1 MIFFCYTHHLN
12 SRWYNKRHD
21 LVYKEKHQNIEGG
34 GACAH
39 VPVFVWAGW
48 VGSSSFTLIQP
59 LMPDFHILIQG
70 HVFVVVFYRE
80 RRGGKIVPHLSS
92 DTYALTFRRC
102 RDQTMS
108 VVFGSVSCRL
118 ACDQCACVGFYN
130 FCQSLTRISKRQPG
144 STLQLLAQNV

>member
-39 VPVFVWAGW
+39 VPVFVWEGW
-48 VGSSSFTLIQP
+48 VESSSFTLIQP

-80 RRGGKIVPHLSS
+80 RRGKNSPP
-92 DTYALTFRRC
+92 
-102 RDQTMS
+102 
-108 VVFGSVSCRL
+108 
-118 ACDQCACVGFYN
+118 
-130 FCQSLTRISKRQPG
+130 SLLRHVCLNI
-144 STLQLLAQNV
+144 